1 MSEPKVNEKKFIGRN
16 VAVALG
22 IICILLI
29 AVIAYFSITGI
40 SAQNSYN
47 DLKNQ
52 NN

>member
-1 MSEPKVNEKKFIGRN
+1 MSETPPPKKMVSRS
-16 VAVALG
+16 VAIALG